1 MPDLLLLVK
10 SHRFGGDLMEKLLGT
25 REIAE
30 ILGKSEWWV
39 RSNPPPV
46 GPPRRKVG
54 CEWRFSPDEV
64 ARWINTLPSE

>member
-1 MPDLLLLVK
+1 
-10 SHRFGGDLMEKLLGT
+10 MEKLLGT